1 MKYYLV
7 LFLSIICSA
16 DAIRILDLL
25 MMKIQK
31 NDVNNQVLG
40 VPGVPGVQGVLG
52 GMDVH
57 GCITSGGYSY
67 CNYTNTCHRFNEPC
81 IFNIITKNK

>member
-1 MKYYLV
+1 MNYFLV

-31 NDVNNQVLG
+31 NDVNNQVL
-40 VPGVPGVQGVLG
+40 PLQGVQGVSEILG
-52 GMDVH
+52 GMDTH
-57 GCITSGGYSY
+57 GCITSAGYSY
-67 CNYTNTCHRFNEPC
+67 CNYTNSCNRFNEPC
-81 IFNIITKNK
+81 IFNIIYKK

>member
-1 MKYYLV
+1 MKYFLV

-40 VPGVPGVQGVLG
+40 VPGVQGILG
-52 GMDVH
+52 GTDTH
-57 GCITSGGYSY
+57 GCITSAGYSY
-67 CNYTNTCHRFNEPC
+67 CNYTNTCNRFNEPC
-81 IFNIITKNK
+81 IFNIIYKK